1 MWIEWLK
8 TENGKLTMKRKIGDL
23 IGAKMADIFTN
34 QFVNKALAIM
44 VNTLG
49 KVWISEMRKRYLKDK
64 LRKYNNK
71 N

>member
-49 KVWISEMRKRYLKDK
+49 KV
-64 LRKYNNK
+64 
-71 N
+71 